1 MTDAKTLLLDL
12 LAVIPNGRKCAALF
26 AEDGVLELP
35 YLHSLGI
42 PARHQGREAIA
53 NFFDFVG
60 GTLFSGFGFSPE
72 NVTVLIDTKDQV
84 FAEYLTDARA
94 AATGRLI
101 HHLFAGRLVAEGG
114 AVRSVWKA
122 VAKHREPALRPV
134 ARGLVLDHVP
144 MFGELAVF
152 DANYVDH
159 DPGYRGA
166 ES

>member
-60 GTLFSGFGFSPE
+60 STLFSGFGFSPE

-84 FAEYLTDARA
+84 FAEYLTEARA
-94 AATGRLI
+94 ASTGRLI
-101 HHLFAGRLVAEGG
+101 HHLFAGYLVAEGG
-114 AVRSVWKA
+114 KIKLLRESLNTVAAAQALNPNGVAALPPPEAEIFSV
-122 VAKHREPALRPV
+122 P
-134 ARGLVLDHVP
+134 
-144 MFGELAVF
+144 
-152 DANYVDH
+152 
-159 DPGYRGA
+159 PGYK
-166 ES
+166 S